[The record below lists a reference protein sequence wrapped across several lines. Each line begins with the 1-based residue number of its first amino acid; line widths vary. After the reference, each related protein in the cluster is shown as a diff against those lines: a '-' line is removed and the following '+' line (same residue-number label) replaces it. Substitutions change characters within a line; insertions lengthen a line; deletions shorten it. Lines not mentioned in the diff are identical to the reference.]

1 MPLYRYV
8 CTAEKPHTFE
18 QRGGFDDDEVKCIEV
33 LFPIGRTLITC
44 GEPAMRQ
51 ATYPGQG
58 IIIK

>member
-8 CTAEKPHTFE
+8 CESGYTFE
-18 QRGGFDDDEVKCIEV
+18 KKGGFDDKWVDCPKCKA
-33 LFPIGRTLITC
+33 
-44 GEPAMRQ
+44 PAMRQ